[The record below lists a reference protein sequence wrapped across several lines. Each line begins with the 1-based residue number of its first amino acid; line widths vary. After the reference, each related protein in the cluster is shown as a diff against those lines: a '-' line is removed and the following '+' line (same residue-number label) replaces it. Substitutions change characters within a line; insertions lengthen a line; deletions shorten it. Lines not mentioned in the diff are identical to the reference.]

1 MPRILPLIASATEI
15 VHLLGQT
22 EHQVGRS
29 HECDYPE
36 QVQALPV
43 CTRPRIAVNGTS
55 AEIDGL
61 VKASAGEAVSI
72 YEIFDDVLDALQPT
86 HILTQVQCEVCA
98 VSLRDV
104 ERSVASRLASK
115 PRIVALNPASL
126 SDIWQDFR
134 NVGEAA
140 GVDAQPVICKLQQH
154 MKEVCRRSQSP
165 SHAPSVACIEWLEP

>member
-15 VHLLGQT
+15 VHLLGKT

-72 YEIFDDVLDALQPT
+72 YEIFDDVLERLQPT

-104 ERSVASRLASK
+104 ERSVAQRLASR
-115 PRIVALNPASL
+115 PRIVPLGAADLQGIWDDIRRVARALELPGG
-126 SDIWQDFR
+126 
-134 NVGEAA
+134 GEPEIA
-140 GVDAQPVICKLQQH
+140 GLQ
-154 MKEVCRRSQSP
+154 VR
-165 SHAPSVACIEWLEP
+165 